1 MDDVRNVALDFTCR
15 TPEPKSNC
23 YVVPADFARQLERE
37 LNELATKYQSSLEER
52 ARGLILENKLMNERD
67 AWRKVAEELA
77 TACAPYERYESQATG
92 MDLTDQQVSEA
103 LAAYEKLKGQ

>member
-1 MDDVRNVALDFTCR
+1 MSEYEFMAKQG
-15 TPEPKSNC
+15 E
-23 YVVPADFARQLERE
+23 AIQQLKRA

-67 AWRKVAEELA
+67 AWRKVAEELELA
-77 TACAPYERYESQATG
+77 LQNCSPMCRYLSQEWGKWTALRHQ
-92 MDLTDQQVSEA
+92 A